1 MCGDPSGT
9 ANRNTP
15 PRSRP
20 SGGTSDVGD
29 GITVGVT
36 NGVAVGPGVGVC
48 AGVSML
54 AGLVGVVAG
63 VLAFTIGLVGIA
75 VVSVASPEHW
85 IRTNNAAISANTP
98 ICGISGK
105 ARLVRCDCICVLR
118 VLGTSGGWAEYMTDK
133 A

>member
-1 MCGDPSGT
+1 MCGEPSGT

-15 PRSRP
+15 PRSRA
-20 SGGTSDVGD
+20 SGGTSDVDD

-63 VLAFTIGLVGIA
+63 VLAFTTGLAGVE

-85 IRTNNAAISANTP
+85 IRTNNAAISANTL
-98 ICGISGK
+98 ICGK
-105 ARLVRCDCICVLR
+105 ARLARCDCICVLR
-118 VLGTSGGWAEYMTDK
+118 VLGTSGGWAEYIIDK